1 MVGPT
6 VPETKQSGQI
16 RVLKTL
22 FVLLVAL
29 SGGLVALQG
38 DASLPMVGAS
48 TVGAMVGGMILVW
61 HISSNLPS

>member
-1 MVGPT
+1 MVDPT
-6 VPETKQSGQI
+6 VPEADQRGQV
-16 RVLKTL
+16 RMLKTV
-22 FVLLVAL
+22 FVVLVGL

-48 TVGAMVGGMILVW
+48 IFGAMVIGAVLVW